1 MDVDFDC
8 FVKWLQ
14 RNDRIFLDLS
24 YIFLRPDMLDK
35 FSSLA
40 SAMTQLQFI
49 LKKSALPSGFED
61 FGFFLRTHV
70 LVPHC
75 LSNDI
80 DPNLQARFYIVSFL
94 FQINFVMQ

>member
-1 MDVDFDC
+1 
-8 FVKWLQ
+8 
-14 RNDRIFLDLS
+14 
-24 YIFLRPDMLDK
+24 MLDK

-75 LSNDI
+75 LSNDV
-80 DPNLQARFYIVSFL
+80 DVNLQVGPFICLCSYALSL
-94 FQINFVMQ
+94 

>member
-1 MDVDFDC
+1 
-8 FVKWLQ
+8 
-14 RNDRIFLDLS
+14 
-24 YIFLRPDMLDK
+24 MLDK

-75 LSNDI
+75 LSNDA
-80 DPNLQARFYIVSFL
+80 DPNLQVHFYITRISL
-94 FQINFVMQ
+94 QHM